1 MEQVAAG
8 KRDWHGGQH
17 VTPKGRERAYEKR
30 RYEEWQARLA
40 AKQARNRRIR
50 RIALIT
56 AAAVAVVGVI
66 AGGFLLLNRNDKTS
80 TASPA
85 TASPA
90 ATPTSSATPS
100 PSASA
105 AAAAAGACPAVTV
118 KPPAK
123 PKQFSAAPP
132 ASDAGGKNWTLNLNT
147 TCGKVTITMDG
158 KKAPIAVS
166 AMLKLARSG
175 FFDNSPCHR
184 LTTSGIYV
192 LQCGDPTGT
201 GTGGPGFEYGPVE
214 NAPKDNVYKAGT
226 VAMARQSGNGKSM
239 GSQFFL
245 VYKDSTIP
253 SDAAGGYTVLGD
265 ITKGEDVVDKVAAG
279 GVTGGSGDGA
289 PTRAVSITSTS
300 VSAG

>member
-1 MEQVAAG
+1 MEQVKAC

-56 AAAVAVVGVI
+56 AAAVATVAVI
-66 AGGFLLLNRNDKTS
+66 GGGFLLLTRGNDS
-80 TASPA
+80 DS

-90 ATPTSSATPS
+90 ATPSPAATSSATPS
-100 PSASA
+100 ASA
-105 AAAAAGACPAVTV
+105 GAATPAAGGCPAVTV

-123 PKQFSAAPP
+123 PKQFSAVPP
-132 ASDAGGKNWTLNLNT
+132 ASDAGGKNWKLSLNT
-147 TCGKVTITMDG
+147 TCGAVTVELDG
-158 KKAPIAVS
+158 KKAPQAVS

-175 FFDNSPCHR
+175 YFDNTPCHR
-184 LTTSGIYV
+184 LTTAGIYV

-201 GTGGPGFEYGPVE
+201 GSGGPGFQYGPVE
-214 NAPKDNVYKAGT
+214 NAPKDNVYKAAT
-226 VAMARQSGNGKSM
+226 VAMARQGDNGKSM

-245 VYKDSTIP
+245 VYKNSTIP
-253 SDAAGGYTVLGD
+253 SDSAGGYTVLGD
-265 ITKGEDVVDKVAAG
+265 ITKGLDVVNKVAAG

-289 PTRAVSITSTS
+289 PARAVSITSTS